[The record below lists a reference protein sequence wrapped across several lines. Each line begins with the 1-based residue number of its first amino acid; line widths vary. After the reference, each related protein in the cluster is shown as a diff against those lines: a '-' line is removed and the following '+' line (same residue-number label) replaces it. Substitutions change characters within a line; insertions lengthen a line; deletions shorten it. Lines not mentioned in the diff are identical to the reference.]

1 VNQCCCFW
9 FFSLF
14 QLELLSWV
22 ELWLHSF
29 RALPIL
35 YPNGIPSSILAFGFF
50 ANKMLYCLYMP
61 FLGFW
66 ILL

>member
-9 FFSLF
+9 FFFLF

-35 YPNGIPSSILAFGFF
+35 YPNGITFIYLSVWDFCKYALLP
-50 ANKMLYCLYMP
+50 LYAI
-61 FLGFW
+61 LGFW